1 MKFKFIQKSFAFI
14 FLLLIAIFYGIPLE
28 AYLILKKFL
37 KCGFC
42 KKNIKF
48 TSDTL
53 VINSEC
59 KCSVSIPIVDI
70 KAIYYGIKKDKYY
83 FMIIKK
89 NQLFCEVCNEE
100 NILKFIILKKHT
112 KDIREISDLAKKY
125 NLLVLPSLESCE
137 PFIYL
142 NTCNSVISYC
152 FFEKNYLLVFEKNK
166 DNITCRSQIT
176 NDSSFRQFDINDFN
190 INIYK
195 ALNEQSTYL
204 KQESS
209 YYKKSKGIRIY
220 LLDKKLTLDR
230 GYGLF
235 IYFDGNF
242 LEDNI
247 VYTFDKEEI
256 KTKIIELFEK
266 HNK

>member
-1 MKFKFIQKSFAFI
+1 M
-14 FLLLIAIFYGIPLE
+14 E

-100 NILKFIILKKHT
+100 NILRHITLYLGEKNGEPIILHNYWGVRLKDGSKKVMGRAIIT
-112 KDIREISDLAKKY
+112 TTQPGAELS
-125 NLLVLPSLESCE
+125 
-137 PFIYL
+137 
-142 NTCNSVISYC
+142 
-152 FFEKNYLLVFEKNK
+152 
-166 DNITCRSQIT
+166 NI
-176 NDSSFRQFDINDFN
+176 
-190 INIYK
+190 K
-195 ALNEQSTYL
+195 
-204 KQESS
+204 
-209 YYKKSKGIRIY
+209 KKSMLINTLTGIV
-220 LLDKKLTLDR
+220 
-230 GYGLF
+230 
-235 IYFDGNF
+235 NF
-242 LEDNI
+242 
-247 VYTFDKEEI
+247 
-256 KTKIIELFEK
+256 
-266 HNK
+266 